1 MPQDRTLKAI
11 KSRSRSEQVSV
22 VSLLLLPLLGMC
34 CLLIP
39 DTVTDALPYLL
50 GGLMAV
56 SGAAGLVYAVAHAS
70 GARADARRLA
80 EEPAVLGRAVVMC
93 VLGGVILV
101 QGHASISFVG
111 VMWGLLGLYKAADEI
126 DEVVHALKGRRPF
139 ALKLA
144 FTVFEMV
151 LAVLLIISPFANIE
165 HHVLLLGLELIAYPL
180 PDRVGRFWQ
189 AHRRNGSVAP
199 LDGKED
205 ASYPNLEGYK
215 SILPSR

>member
-70 GARADARRLA
+70 GARRLA
-80 EEPAVLGRAVVMC
+80 EEPALLGRAVVMC

-165 HHVLLLGLELIAYPL
+165 HHVLLLGLELIAYPFRIESG
-180 PDRVGRFWQ
+180 D
-189 AHRRNGSVAP
+189 S
-199 LDGKED
+199 GKLTVETE
-205 ASYPNLEGYK
+205 A
-215 SILPSR
+215 

>member
-56 SGAAGLVYAVAHAS
+56 SVAHAS

-165 HHVLLLGLELIAYPL
+165 HHVLLLGLELIAYPFRIESG
-180 PDRVGRFWQ
+180 D
-189 AHRRNGSVAP
+189 S
-199 LDGKED
+199 GKLTVETE
-205 ASYPNLEGYK
+205 A
-215 SILPSR
+215 

>member
-50 GGLMAV
+50 GGLI
-56 SGAAGLVYAVAHAS
+56 AVAHAS
-70 GARADARRLA
+70 GARADARSLV

-165 HHVLLLGLELIAYPL
+165 HHVLLLGLELIAYPFRIESG
-180 PDRVGRFWQ
+180 D
-189 AHRRNGSVAP
+189 S
-199 LDGKED
+199 GKLTVETE
-205 ASYPNLEGYK
+205 A
-215 SILPSR
+215 

>member
-70 GARADARRLA
+70 GARADARSLV

-165 HHVLLLGLELIAYPL
+165 HHVLLLGLELIAYTFRIESG
-180 PDRVGRFWQ
+180 D
-189 AHRRNGSVAP
+189 S
-199 LDGKED
+199 GKLTVETE
-205 ASYPNLEGYK
+205 A
-215 SILPSR
+215 

>member
-1 MPQDRTLKAI
+1 MTTRFCA
-11 KSRSRSEQVSV
+11 SV
-22 VSLLLLPLLGMC
+22 
-34 CLLIP
+34 
-39 DTVTDALPYLL
+39 
-50 GGLMAV
+50 AV

-165 HHVLLLGLELIAYPL
+165 HHVLLLGLELIAYPFRIESG
-180 PDRVGRFWQ
+180 D
-189 AHRRNGSVAP
+189 S
-199 LDGKED
+199 GKLTVETE
-205 ASYPNLEGYK
+205 A
-215 SILPSR
+215 

>member
-111 VMWGLLGLYKAADEI
+111 VMWGLLGLYKAADE
-126 DEVVHALKGRRPF
+126 
-139 ALKLA
+139 LKLA

-165 HHVLLLGLELIAYPL
+165 HHVLLLGLELIAYPFRIESG
-180 PDRVGRFWQ
+180 D
-189 AHRRNGSVAP
+189 S
-199 LDGKED
+199 GKLTVETE
-205 ASYPNLEGYK
+205 A
-215 SILPSR
+215 

>member
-1 MPQDRTLKAI
+1 
-11 KSRSRSEQVSV
+11 
-22 VSLLLLPLLGMC
+22 
-34 CLLIP
+34 
-39 DTVTDALPYLL
+39 
-50 GGLMAV
+50 MAV

-70 GARADARRLA
+70 GARADARSLV

-111 VMWGLLGLYKAADEI
+111 VMWGLLGLYKAADDI
-126 DEVVHALKGRRPF
+126 DELVHALKGRRPF

-165 HHVLLLGLELIAYPL
+165 HHVLLLGLELIAYPFRIESG
-180 PDRVGRFWQ
+180 D
-189 AHRRNGSVAP
+189 S
-199 LDGKED
+199 GKLTVETE
-205 ASYPNLEGYK
+205 A
-215 SILPSR
+215 

>member
-126 DEVVHALKGRRPF
+126 DEVCTRSR
-139 ALKLA
+139 
-144 FTVFEMV
+144 
-151 LAVLLIISPFANIE
+151 
-165 HHVLLLGLELIAYPL
+165 
-180 PDRVGRFWQ
+180 
-189 AHRRNGSVAP
+189 
-199 LDGKED
+199 
-205 ASYPNLEGYK
+205 EGG
-215 SILPSR
+215 PSR

>member
-80 EEPAVLGRAVVMC
+80 EEPAVLG
-93 VLGGVILV
+93 GVILV

-165 HHVLLLGLELIAYPL
+165 HHVLLLGLELIAYPFRIESG
-180 PDRVGRFWQ
+180 D
-189 AHRRNGSVAP
+189 S
-199 LDGKED
+199 GKLTVETE
-205 ASYPNLEGYK
+205 A
-215 SILPSR
+215 

>member
-22 VSLLLLPLLGMC
+22 VSLLLLPRLGLC

-70 GARADARRLA
+70 GARADARSLV

-151 LAVLLIISPFANIE
+151 LAVISPFANIE
-165 HHVLLLGLELIAYPL
+165 HHVLLLGLELIAYPFRIESG
-180 PDRVGRFWQ
+180 D
-189 AHRRNGSVAP
+189 S
-199 LDGKED
+199 GKLTVETE
-205 ASYPNLEGYK
+205 A
-215 SILPSR
+215 

>member
-93 VLGGVILV
+93 VPVSYTHLNTRW
-101 QGHASISFVG
+101 S
-111 VMWGLLGLYKAADEI
+111 
-126 DEVVHALKGRRPF
+126 R
-139 ALKLA
+139 
-144 FTVFEMV
+144 
-151 LAVLLIISPFANIE
+151 
-165 HHVLLLGLELIAYPL
+165 
-180 PDRVGRFWQ
+180 
-189 AHRRNGSVAP
+189 GST
-199 LDGKED
+199 
-205 ASYPNLEGYK
+205 N
-215 SILPSR
+215 R

>member
-70 GARADARRLA
+70 GARADARSLV

-165 HHVLLLGLELIAYPL
+165 HHLLLLGLELIMYPFKL
-180 PDRVGRFWQ
+180 
-189 AHRRNGSVAP
+189 HRER
-199 LDGKED
+199 GKFV
-205 ASYPNLEGYK
+205 LEAEA
-215 SILPSR
+215 

>member
-56 SGAAGLVYAVAHAS
+56 SGAEETIET
-70 GARADARRLA
+70 ADVG
-80 EEPAVLGRAVVMC
+80 EEGHRSSRSVGTAIVMC

-165 HHVLLLGLELIAYPL
+165 HHVLLLGLELIAYPFRIESG
-180 PDRVGRFWQ
+180 D
-189 AHRRNGSVAP
+189 S
-199 LDGKED
+199 GKLTVETE
-205 ASYPNLEGYK
+205 A
-215 SILPSR
+215 

>member
-111 VMWGLLGLYKAADEI
+111 VMWPPGP
-126 DEVVHALKGRRPF
+126 VQGRRR
-139 ALKLA
+139 
-144 FTVFEMV
+144 
-151 LAVLLIISPFANIE
+151 
-165 HHVLLLGLELIAYPL
+165 
-180 PDRVGRFWQ
+180 DRRGGARAQ
-189 AHRRNGSVAP
+189 
-199 LDGKED
+199 GKEALRVEAGIHRVRD
-205 ASYPNLEGYK
+205 GAGRAAYHQPVREHRAPCCCWAWN
-215 SILPSR
+215 

>member
-1 MPQDRTLKAI
+1 MPQYRTLKAI

-70 GARADARRLA
+70 GARADARSLV

-165 HHVLLLGLELIAYPL
+165 HHVLLLGLELIAYTFRIESG
-180 PDRVGRFWQ
+180 D
-189 AHRRNGSVAP
+189 S
-199 LDGKED
+199 GKLTVETE
-205 ASYPNLEGYK
+205 A
-215 SILPSR
+215 

>member
-165 HHVLLLGLELIAYPL
+165 HHVLLLGLELIAYPFRIES
-180 PDRVGRFWQ
+180 DD
-189 AHRRNGSVAP
+189 S
-199 LDGKED
+199 GKLTVET
-205 ASYPNLEGYK
+205 
-215 SILPSR
+215 

>member
-1 MPQDRTLKAI
+1 
-11 KSRSRSEQVSV
+11 
-22 VSLLLLPLLGMC
+22 
-34 CLLIP
+34 
-39 DTVTDALPYLL
+39 
-50 GGLMAV
+50 MAV

-165 HHVLLLGLELIAYPL
+165 HHVLLLGLELIDLCLFHPDYTVGSGIAPESACNRVPYREAFAGSRTPGSLGVSPTAGL
-180 PDRVGRFWQ
+180 PPV
-189 AHRRNGSVAP
+189 RNCTSP
-199 LDGKED
+199 
-205 ASYPNLEGYK
+205 
-215 SILPSR
+215 

>member
-80 EEPAVLGRAVVMC
+80 EEPAVLG
-93 VLGGVILV
+93 
-101 QGHASISFVG
+101 QKNSFLHTVPKRKNTKKSRQNLAG
-111 VMWGLLGLYKAADEI
+111 S
-126 DEVVHALKGRRPF
+126 RR
-139 ALKLA
+139 
-144 FTVFEMV
+144 
-151 LAVLLIISPFANIE
+151 S
-165 HHVLLLGLELIAYPL
+165 
-180 PDRVGRFWQ
+180 
-189 AHRRNGSVAP
+189 
-199 LDGKED
+199 GKV
-205 ASYPNLEGYK
+205 
-215 SILPSR
+215 

>member
-34 CLLIP
+34 CLLTPTPSPTRCRICWEASWRYRARRASC
-39 DTVTDALPYLL
+39 TRLRTR
-50 GGLMAV
+50 
-56 SGAAGLVYAVAHAS
+56 AAREPTRG
-70 GARADARRLA
+70 RLA

-165 HHVLLLGLELIAYPL
+165 HHVLLLGLELIAYPFRIESG
-180 PDRVGRFWQ
+180 D
-189 AHRRNGSVAP
+189 S
-199 LDGKED
+199 GKLTVETE
-205 ASYPNLEGYK
+205 A
-215 SILPSR
+215 